1 MLYVFFFS
9 DHEKEKVESFNA
21 ELEEE
26 KGFGFFFFFVLQ
38 NHLLRVGFL
47 LWFCCCCFLF
57 LCYFAMDIQKNARH

>member
-1 MLYVFFFS
+1 MNAIRVFFLS

-26 KGFGFFFFFVLQ
+26 KGLFFFFVLQ